1 MEKQSAQVGT
11 AQVGM
16 RAPPFSLLCTRGS
29 ASERQQVT
37 PDDFL
42 NRWLVLLFYPRDFS
56 LVCPTELT
64 AVSSRMAD
72 FHKRECDV
80 LAISTDSVETHER
93 WLTTPAILGGLGGLN
108 FRLAS
113 DESGAVCQA
122 YGVYVTRQH
131 VALRGLFI
139 IDPNGVLQYQ
149 VVHNL
154 SVGRSTDE
162 VLRVLDALETGGF
175 CPAEWAPG
183 KPLIDPNVTLGPQS
197 MLGPYR
203 VEAVIGN
210 GSFGTVFRAW
220 DTLLERRVALKI
232 LAAGSGDSAAAL
244 LAEARAAAGLN
255 HPNICMVHAVD
266 AAEPAPMIIME
277 YIDGRPLS
285 KILENGP
292 LSLGTATA
300 LGRQIASAMAAA
312 HAQGVVHGD
321 LKPGNIMVTDAD
333 VAKIMD
339 FGLAR
344 RHSEARA
351 AGEAAGERPSGLS
364 GTPAYMSPE
373 QARGQVLSP
382 ASDVFT
388 LGLILYEMISGHK
401 AVTAA
406 NLLEALRFI
415 EHLDPAPLAQRIPPP
430 FAHILRAA
438 LVNDPGNRTMTM
450 DQIAHSLA

>member
-1 MEKQSAQVGT
+1 VEVAMEKQS

-29 ASERQQVT
+29 VSERQQVT
-37 PDDFL
+37 QDDFR

-64 AVSSRMAD
+64 AVSSRIAD
-72 FHKRECDV
+72 FQKRECDV
-80 LAISTDSVETHER
+80 LGISTDNVQTHER

-108 FRLAS
+108 FPLAS
-113 DESGAVCQA
+113 DESGELCQA
-122 YGVYVTRQH
+122 YGVYVPRQH

-139 IDPNGVLQYQ
+139 IDPNGVLQYH

-183 KPLIDPNVTLGPQS
+183 KPVIDPNATLGPES

-203 VEAVIGN
+203 VEAVVGN

-232 LAAGSGDSAAAL
+232 LAAGHVASAASL

-255 HPNICMVHAVD
+255 HPNICIVHAVD

-285 KILENGP
+285 KMLEKGP
-292 LSLGTATA
+292 LALETATS

-344 RHSEARA
+344 RHSESRA
-351 AGEAAGERPSGLS
+351 AVERESGLS

-373 QARGQVLSP
+373 QARGEGLSP

-388 LGLILYEMISGHK
+388 LGLILYEMIAGHK

-406 NLLEALRFI
+406 NLLEALSFI
-415 EHLDPAPLAQRIPPP
+415 EHLDPAPLAQRMPAP
-430 FAHILRAA
+430 FGRILRAA
-438 LVNDPGNRTMTM
+438 LINDPAKRTLTM
-450 DQIAHSLA
+450 EEIAQFLN